1 MSFSGSMSEFSRHPT
16 DKVQTN
22 TCRTTMVLNDNQID
36 QLQTASS
43 LFFQPRRK
51 SIKVGENDV
60 HSILGKGKVCI
71 RAKWPIRPELILV
84 SIA

>member
-16 DKVQTN
+16 NKVLTN
-22 TCRTTMVLNDNQID
+22 TCRTTMVINDNQIN

-51 SIKVGENDV
+51 SIKVAENDV
-60 HSILGKGKVCI
+60 HSIK
-71 RAKWPIRPELILV
+71 ELKL
-84 SIA
+84 